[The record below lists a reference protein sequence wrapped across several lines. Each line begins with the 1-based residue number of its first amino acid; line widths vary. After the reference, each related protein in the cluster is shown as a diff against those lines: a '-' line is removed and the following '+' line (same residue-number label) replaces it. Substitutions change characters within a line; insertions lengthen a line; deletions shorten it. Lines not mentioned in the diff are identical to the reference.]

1 MGSFMMF
8 TIKNLHF
15 KDILEIETMDIPKNK
30 ITCIVGESG
39 AGKST
44 LLKMLNIMLS
54 PDKGEIYYKGKNLL
68 KEDPIKHRRLV
79 VMLPQQPTI
88 FDGTIRKNINIG
100 LEFAGNDVQDDSK
113 LLNALELVHLAKS
126 LDEDAETLS
135 GGEKQRLALARAYI
149 MNPEV
154 FLLDEPTAALD
165 DDTEDKVMESFINKI
180 KENNQTAVLITHSQK
195 LAAKYGENTI
205 TLNKN
210 GGGSK

>member
-1 MGSFMMF
+1 MF
-8 TIKNLHF
+8 TIKNLLF
-15 KDILEIETMDIPKNK
+15 KDILKIESMHIPDHT

-54 PDKGEIYYKGKNLL
+54 PDKGEIEYKGKNLL

-88 FDGTIRKNINIG
+88 FDGTIRENINIG
-100 LEFAGNDVQDDSK
+100 LKFSERDSQDDSK
-113 LLNALELVHLAKS
+113 LLNALSLVS
-126 LDEDAETLS
+126 LDKNLDGDAATLS
-135 GGEKQRLALARAYI
+135 GGEKQRLALARAYL

-165 DDTEDKVMESFINKI
+165 EDTEEKVMNSFINKI
-180 KENNQTAVLITHSQK
+180 KENNQAAVFITHSPK
-195 LAAKYGENTI
+195 LAEKYGENMI
-205 TLNKN
+205 TLNKR
-210 GGGSK
+210 GGESK